1 LRFFLTIPS
10 EPEVAAIERN
20 RTFASNSRILASS
33 TTCLNGR
40 CPTRPAPFPV
50 HTTLNK
56 LLAGASGAAT
66 QSNAV
71 RRFSTKPPVKI
82 WPYERP
88 PQVPNDDASPSVL
101 TRSTLRNKWAMSSG
115 MPYGGLQVDE
125 ESGAI
130 LKSDASAIPGL
141 FGAGRS
147 TAGMSS
153 RIAFS
158 VCHWATRSSLD
169 GVRPIMRS

>member
-1 LRFFLTIPS
+1 
-10 EPEVAAIERN
+10 
-20 RTFASNSRILASS
+20 
-33 TTCLNGR
+33 
-40 CPTRPAPFPV
+40 
-50 HTTLNK
+50 
-56 LLAGASGAAT
+56 
-66 QSNAV
+66 
-71 RRFSTKPPVKI
+71 
-82 WPYERP
+82 
-88 PQVPNDDASPSVL
+88 
-101 TRSTLRNKWAMSSG
+101 MSSG

-125 ESGAI
+125 ETGAI